1 MQVVG
6 TILFYTLPI
15 TKDMKWIIQ
24 HITTVLCE
32 SLIEVRWIFL
42 TMTLSVSAN
51 QKYTPFSFKFLNC
64 NIDDTN
70 LLFLIIN
77 NFNNVYKGIRNVS
90 YIIILLFINIIIY
103 VYT

>member
-1 MQVVG
+1 
-6 TILFYTLPI
+6 
-15 TKDMKWIIQ
+15 
-24 HITTVLCE
+24 
-32 SLIEVRWIFL
+32 
-42 TMTLSVSAN
+42 MTLSVSAN

-90 YIIILLFINIIIY
+90 YIIILLILLYTFIVIY
-103 VYT
+103 GYKVYI